1 MVLLVV
7 MMRPSWILVAA
18 VVVVFGG
25 INETGGHEDGNGH
38 TKDPEEDVH
47 SDLQRGGLVVLL
59 GVETAISTA
68 NIGRLA
74 ATQRVVV
81 VTTVRTEGRPAVR
94 VVPAIVVPERN
105 VGQDLAQVGHVH
117 ALHAAHPVIV
127 VVVVVVVVVVII
139 VVVVARVNAVA
150 VVPTR
155 LPLPLLPVPLTA
167 TAVAV
172 MAILIDLE
180 HIVVV
185 VVVDV
190 VALPL
195 CVVEVDVHVNG
206 SNGEG
211 LHLLVVAIVG

>member
-1 MVLLVV
+1 MLLVV

-127 VVVVVVVVVVII
+127 VVVVVVVII